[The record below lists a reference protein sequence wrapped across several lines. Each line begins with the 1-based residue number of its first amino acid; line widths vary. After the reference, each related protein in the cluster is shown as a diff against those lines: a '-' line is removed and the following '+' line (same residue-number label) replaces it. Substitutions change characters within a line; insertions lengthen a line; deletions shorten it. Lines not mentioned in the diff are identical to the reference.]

1 MDERAYFKINADH
14 SVVIVSGKIY
24 ILNQKILALFTNK
37 NRKSRSQEEF
47 KQNKKKIRA

>member
-1 MDERAYFKINADH
+1 MKGHILKSMPIILLSLYQ
-14 SVVIVSGKIY
+14 GKFTY
-24 ILNQKILALFTNK
+24 LNQKILALFTNK